1 MEGGVG
7 TRRYSSAERES
18 GLVDVH
24 TYIHTLTYIDTHTHT
39 HTLMHRRT
47 CTHTQTM
54 NYDSC
59 NHQIV
64 I

>member
-7 TRRYSSAERES
+7 TRRYSSSERES

-39 HTLMHRRT
+39 HTHSCTDAHAHIHR
-47 CTHTQTM
+47 Q
-54 NYDSC
+54 
-59 NHQIV
+59 
-64 I
+64 